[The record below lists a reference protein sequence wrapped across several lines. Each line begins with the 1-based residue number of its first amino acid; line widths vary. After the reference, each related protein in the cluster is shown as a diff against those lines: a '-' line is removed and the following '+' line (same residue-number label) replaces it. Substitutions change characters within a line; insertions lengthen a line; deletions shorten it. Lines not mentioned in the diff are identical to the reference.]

1 MFWEDGRVG
10 KLACPECKGVNV
22 HQIQKV
28 RGWDREGK
36 YSVLVI
42 DDDQISTNPEDEDPK
57 KELFDI

>member
-1 MFWEDGRVG
+1 MFWEDGRSA
-10 KLACPECKGVNV
+10 KMACPECKRLNV

-36 YSVLVI
+36 YSMLVI
-42 DDDQISTNPEDEDPK
+42 DDDQISTNPKEKHTK